1 MKMTLTF
8 AAAVLAAAAIG
19 CNRDTATANRTAS
32 GGNGAPRATLTGCL
46 VSGDQPGTYELRL
59 AAVAD
64 TTTPGT
70 SSSTAS
76 SPNDASTGRAFRVIS
91 DKQEDL
97 SSNLNKRVA
106 VNGYVESSSASTSG
120 NSGSGGQ
127 TASAATGSAGSTA
140 GSAGSSAGTGATAG
154 TSGSSMQTLRAES
167 VRKIGDRCI
176 EDASQR

>member
-46 VSGDQPGTYELRL
+46 VSGDQPDTCVLRL

-106 VNGYVESSSASTSG
+106 VNGYVESSSAATSG
-120 NSGSGGQ
+120 NSGSAGQ
-127 TASAATGSAGSTA
+127 TASATGSAGSTA
-140 GSAGSSAGTGATAG
+140 GSAGSGSGSDATAG
-154 TSGSSMQTLRAES
+154 TSGSSMQ
-167 VRKIGDRCI
+167 
-176 EDASQR
+176 